1 MIAAPYTIAAVQM
14 VASTSV
20 DVNLA
25 AIDTLVALAVARG
38 ARLVALPENAAIMGR
53 DEFAKVDIR
62 ESLDGGPIQA
72 RLAALAR
79 QHQIW
84 LIAGTIPLAADA
96 PRKARAGCL
105 VFDDTGTR
113 VACYEKIHLFS
124 FSQGAE
130 RYDEGNSHEAGHAPV
145 AVESPFG
152 RLALSICY
160 DLRFPELYR
169 QLAPFD
175 VMFVPSAFTA
185 TTGRAHWEILLR
197 ARAIENQ
204 CYVVAPAQG
213 GRHENGRE
221 TYGHT
226 MIVDPWGKILDVLPR
241 DAGVVTARIDPAVL
255 TGVRNSLPALQ
266 HRVL

>member
-72 RLAALAR
+72 RLAAMAR

-145 AVESPFG
+145 ALESPFG

-197 ARAIENQ
+197 ARAIENLAF
-204 CYVVAPAQG
+204 VVAAAQG
-213 GRHENGRE
+213 GRHENARR
-221 TYGHT
+221 TWGHS
-226 MIVDPWGKILDVLPR
+226 MLVDPWGAVIAQRAQEP
-241 DAGVVTARIDPAVL
+241 GVVSAELAFARIESCRAQ
-255 TGVRNSLPALQ
+255 LPALE
-266 HRVL
+266 HRML